1 MPTTRA
7 DHRPRGTTHS
17 TRHAWRHSLG
27 LVALAA
33 LLLAGCAT
41 LPPGSDY
48 PRAASNALAH
58 PEQTRLGRQFA
69 AASAAHPG
77 LSAFRLLPVGIDSF
91 LLRMEMAQQ
100 AERTLDVQYFVIEND
115 DTGRLLQEALLQAAD
130 RGVRVRVLLD
140 DEGSR
145 GRTVKLTP
153 LAAHPN
159 IELRVFNP
167 AAYRGPIEVL
177 HDVELL
183 SDGARMNRR
192 MHNKLFVVD
201 NEIGIIGGR
210 NIGDAYFQEGRD
222 LDFGD
227 YDVIAAGGIVK
238 DMSASFDDFWNS
250 PLAIP
255 IEALFGGKAS
265 QKALADYRDA
275 LAQHHVAMNDKD
287 YMRRLAGGEPL
298 RPLLAANATWV
309 WVRAEVVYDS
319 PQKNKV
325 EDGDEPGRLLRH
337 RLAKRVEETR
347 SELLIVSPYLVPG
360 DAGVKF
366 LEKLRERGLQ
376 VRILTNSLAST
387 DMPIVHSAYQK
398 YRIPLLESGVEIY
411 EVRPILGQPVVSGN
425 ALKSPSAGQFALHA
439 KVFVFDRQRV
449 FVGSM
454 NLDQRSLHVNTEVGV
469 IIDSPDLARQV
480 AARFEAIARPANSYV
495 LALDGTNIAG
505 GRTLVWRTLEDGKP
519 VEYRQEPAAS
529 IWRRAKVDML
539 SMLPLDELL

>member
-1 MPTTRA
+1 MNSA
-7 DHRPRGTTHS
+7 
-17 TRHAWRHSLG
+17 RHAWRNSLG

-48 PRAASNALAH
+48 PKAASNALTH
-58 PEQTRLGRQFA
+58 PEQTRLGRQLA
-69 AASAAHPG
+69 AASAAHAG
-77 LSAFRLLPVGIDSF
+77 LSGFRLLPVGIDSF

-115 DTGRLLQEALLQAAD
+115 DTGKLIQEALLQAAD

-167 AAYRGPIEVL
+167 AVYRGQVEFLEFL
-177 HDVELL
+177 HNVELL
-183 SDGARMNRR
+183 GDAIRLNRR

-227 YDVIAAGGIVK
+227 YDVIAAGGVVK

-265 QKALADYRDA
+265 EQALADYRNA
-275 LAQHHVAMNDKD
+275 LAQHHTAMNDKD

-298 RPLLAANATWV
+298 RPLLGGNAPWV
-309 WVRAEVVYDS
+309 WARAEVVYDS

-337 RLAKRVEETR
+337 RLGKRVEEART
-347 SELLIVSPYLVPG
+347 ELLIVSPYLVPG

-366 LEKLRERGLQ
+366 LAKLRERGMQ

-387 DMPIVHSAYQK
+387 DMPVVHSAYQK
-398 YRIPLLESGVEIY
+398 YRIPLLESGVELY
-411 EVRPILGQPVVSGN
+411 EVRPILGQPVVRGD

-495 LALDGTNIAG
+495 LALDGTNVAG
-505 GRTLVWRTLEDGKP
+505 APALTWRTLEDGKP

-529 IWRRAKVDML
+529 IWRRVKVDTL